1 MQLRLSD
8 PSYTDRLANFLRS
21 LGQTVNV
28 AGPAQ
33 LEVKLSPANAA
44 RVELSIYLRVWAVLY
59 PEAEVQLVNDD
70 DNEAPA
76 A

>member
-1 MQLRLSD
+1 MATGAVGDS
-8 PSYTDRLANFLRS
+8 RLAARCSFASPTRATRIVWRTS
-21 LGQTVNV
+21 C
-28 AGPAQ
+28 
-33 LEVKLSPANAA
+33 PANAA